1 MWTLFLA
8 APAIA
13 QDAPADDDS
22 TVSDEAA
29 DSDDDDADSC
39 DSGCGR
45 HKKPMR
51 HDLTGELYV
60 QGLADGG
67 TALGGGADLVQGL
80 GFLKVDAR
88 GESYQ
93 HWIGRATIGI
103 DAFPR
108 SRFDLTFGVFA
119 GTVGHAVAVDQD
131 SIEATQWHF
140 SPTIGTEFGIGT
152 GIGPV
157 TIHWENAQG
166 GGDER
171 FRESTLRLGF
181 DIVRN
186 RFNTFGQVVY
196 FEPESDPGA
205 TGVGIGAALRI

>member
-1 MWTLFLA
+1 M
-8 APAIA
+8 
-13 QDAPADDDS
+13 
-22 TVSDEAA
+22 
-29 DSDDDDADSC
+29 
-39 DSGCGR
+39 
-45 HKKPMR
+45 
-51 HDLTGELYV
+51 
-60 QGLADGG
+60 
-67 TALGGGADLVQGL
+67 QGL

-119 GTVGHAVAVDQD
+119 GTVGRAIEIDED
-131 SIEATQWHF
+131 GIEATRWHY
-140 SPTIGTEFGIGT
+140 SPTVGTEFGLGT
-152 GIGPV
+152 GFGPV
-157 TIHWENAQG
+157 TVRWETASG

-181 DIVRN
+181 DIVKN
-186 RFNTFGQVVY
+186 RFTTFGQVVY
-196 FEPESDPGA
+196 FAPESDPDA

>member
-8 APAIA
+8 APAFA
-13 QDAPADDDS
+13 DEVPADDSAGGDDA
-22 TVSDEAA
+22 SDEH
-29 DSDDDDADSC
+29 SDAC
-39 DSGCGR
+39 ESGCGR

-60 QGLADGG
+60 QALADGG
-67 TALGGGADLVQGL
+67 SALGGAADLVQGL

-119 GTVGHAVAVDQD
+119 GTVGHVIPITEDG
-131 SIEATQWHF
+131 IEATNWHF

-152 GIGPV
+152 GLGPV
-157 TIHWENAQG
+157 TVRWENAQG

-171 FRESTLRLGF
+171 FRESFT
-181 DIVRN
+181 
-186 RFNTFGQVVY
+186 TFGQVVY
-196 FEPESDPGA
+196 FAPESDPDA

>member
-1 MWTLFLA
+1 MWMPFLA
-8 APAIA
+8 PAFAEEAPA
-13 QDAPADDDS
+13 
-22 TVSDEAA
+22 DEAA
-29 DSDDDDADSC
+29 DSDQAADSGEVADPC
-39 DSGCGR
+39 KDGCGR

-67 TALGGGADLVQGL
+67 AALGGAADLVQGL
-80 GFLKVDAR
+80 GFLKIDAR

-93 HWIGRATIGI
+93 HWIGRATIGV

-119 GTVGHAVAVDQD
+119 GTVGHVVAIDED
-131 SIEATQWHF
+131 GIEATHWNF
-140 SPTIGTEFGIGT
+140 SPTIGTEFGLGT
-152 GIGPV
+152 GFGPV
-157 TIHWENAQG
+157 TVRWENAQG

-181 DIVRN
+181 DIVKN
-186 RFNTFGQVVY
+186 RFTTFGQVVY
-196 FEPESDPGA
+196 FAPESNPDA

>member
-8 APAIA
+8 APALA
-13 QDAPADDDS
+13 DDAPADATS
-22 TVSDEAA
+22 SDEAA

-67 TALGGGADLVQGL
+67 AALGGAADLVQGM
-80 GFLKVDAR
+80 GFLKIDAR

-93 HWIGRATIGI
+93 HWIGRGTIGV
-103 DAFPR
+103 DLFPR

-119 GTVGHAVAVDQD
+119 GSVGHNVAVDENG
-131 SIEATQWHF
+131 IEATHWHF

-152 GIGPV
+152 GFVPV
-157 TIHWENAQG
+157 TVRWESAQG

-171 FRESTLRLGF
+171 FRESTLRVGF
-181 DIVRN
+181 DLVRN
-186 RFNTFGQVVY
+186 RFT
-196 FEPESDPGA
+196 
-205 TGVGIGAALRI
+205 

>member
-8 APAIA
+8 PPAFAEEAPASE
-13 QDAPADDDS
+13 DAPS
-22 TVSDEAA
+22 E
-29 DSDDDDADSC
+29 DASEPCEYD
-39 DSGCGR
+39 GCGGKKE
-45 HKKPMR
+45 KKPMR
-51 HDLTGELYV
+51 HDLTGEIYV
-60 QGLADGG
+60 QALADGA

-119 GTVGHAVAVDQD
+119 GSVGHVIEIDD
-131 SIEATQWHF
+131 DGIEATNWHF

-152 GIGPV
+152 GFGPV
-157 TIHWENAQG
+157 TVRWENAQG

-181 DIVRN
+181 DIIRN
-186 RFNTFGQVVY
+186 RFTTFGQVVY
-196 FEPESDPGA
+196 FEPDSDPGA
-205 TGVGIGAALRI
+205 TGFGIGGALRI

>member
-8 APAIA
+8 APALA
-13 QDAPADDDS
+13 DDAPVDATS
-22 TVSDEAA
+22 SDEAA

-39 DSGCGR
+39 DRGCSR

-67 TALGGGADLVQGL
+67 SALGGAADLVQGM
-80 GFLKVDAR
+80 GFLKIDAR

-93 HWIGRATIGI
+93 HWIGRGTIGV
-103 DAFPR
+103 DLFPR

-119 GTVGHAVAVDQD
+119 GTVGHAIAVDED
-131 SIEATQWHF
+131 GIEATRWHY

-152 GIGPV
+152 GFGPV
-157 TIHWENAQG
+157 TVRWESAQG

-186 RFNTFGQVVY
+186 RFTTFGQVVY

>member
-1 MWTLFLA
+1 MWMPFLA
-8 APAIA
+8 APAFA
-13 QDAPADDDS
+13 EEAAA
-22 TVSDEAA
+22 DEAV
-29 DSDDDDADSC
+29 DSDDAEKADSC
-39 DSGCGR
+39 DGCGR

-60 QGLADGG
+60 QALADGG
-67 TALGGGADLVQGL
+67 SALGGGADLVQGL

-119 GTVGHAVAVDQD
+119 GTVGHVIPITEDG
-131 SIEATQWHF
+131 IEATNWHF

-152 GIGPV
+152 GLGPV
-157 TIHWENAQG
+157 TVRWENAQG

-186 RFNTFGQVVY
+186 RFTTFGQVVY
-196 FEPESDPGA
+196 FAPESDPDA

>member
-8 APAIA
+8 APAFA
-13 QDAPADDDS
+13 DDVPADDS
-22 TVSDEAA
+22 AGSDEAA
-29 DSDDDDADSC
+29 DTAADSC
-39 DSGCGR
+39 ERGCGR

-60 QGLADGG
+60 QALADGAS
-67 TALGGGADLVQGL
+67 ALGGAADLVQGW
-80 GFLKVDAR
+80 GFLKLDAR

-93 HWIGRATIGI
+93 HWIGRGTIGL

-119 GTVGHAVAVDQD
+119 GTVGHVVEIDEDGVA
-131 SIEATQWHF
+131 ATHWRF
-140 SPTIGTEFGIGT
+140 SPTLGTEFGLGT
-152 GIGPV
+152 GFGPV
-157 TIHWENAQG
+157 TVRWEHAQG

-171 FRESTLRLGF
+171 FSEDTMRVGF

-196 FEPESDPGA
+196 FDPESDAGA
-205 TGVGIGAALRI
+205 SGFGIGAALRI

>member
-8 APAIA
+8 SPAFA
-13 QDAPADDDS
+13 EEAPADEG
-22 TVSDEAA
+22 TEAPAVEAA
-29 DSDDDDADSC
+29 DSC
-39 DSGCGR
+39 EHGCGR
-45 HKKPMR
+45 KEKKPMR
-51 HDLTGELYV
+51 HDLTGEMYV

-67 TALGGGADLVQGL
+67 TALGGGAELVQGL

-119 GTVGHAVAVDQD
+119 GSVGHAVAIDEEG
-131 SIEATQWHF
+131 IEATRWRF
-140 SPTIGTEFGIGT
+140 SPTVGTEFGIGT
-152 GIGPV
+152 GFGPV
-157 TIHWENAQG
+157 TVRWESAQG

-171 FRESTLRLGF
+171 FREGTLRLGF
-181 DIVRN
+181 DIVRD
-186 RFNTFGQVVY
+186 RFTTFGQVVY
-196 FEPESDPGA
+196 FEPEGDPAASGF
-205 TGVGIGAALRI
+205 GLGAALRI